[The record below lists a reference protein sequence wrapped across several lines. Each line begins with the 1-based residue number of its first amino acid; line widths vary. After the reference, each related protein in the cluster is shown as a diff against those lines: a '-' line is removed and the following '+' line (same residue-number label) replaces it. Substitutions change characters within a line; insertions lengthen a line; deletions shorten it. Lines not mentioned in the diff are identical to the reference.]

1 MRFFLSVKRTAL
13 LGIFISTFM
22 FTGYAHSEQPV
33 VTYENK
39 PMAELRQPIMTE
51 RPPLIHRKNT
61 EVLGHIDDFT
71 PEQLR
76 ELFSKN
82 KGNKNVP
89 IVRNNKPM
97 TQQQQS
103 LSDADQELIDTNYY
117 NSPIIGHI
125 DDYRAKQRQNLVADN
140 KTPRK
145 LRIDDFVFPIALLI
159 FISIMSIPISL
170 LWRFGLK
177 VPASL
182 FIITTAVISGSILLM
197 LAFG

>member
-1 MRFFLSVKRTAL
+1 MRFFLSVKRAAL
-13 LGIFISTFM
+13 LGIFISIFI
-22 FTGYAHSEQPV
+22 FTNNAHSQQPPSYGNNQRTLKV
-33 VTYENK
+33 DKRLLDTDYDN
-39 PMAELRQPIMTE
+39 A
-51 RPPLIHRKNT
+51 
-61 EVLGHIDDFT
+61 EVLGHISDFT

-89 IVRNNKPM
+89 IVRNNNV
-97 TQQQQS
+97 S
-103 LSDADQELIDTNYY
+103 S
-117 NSPIIGHI
+117 SSSF
-125 DDYRAKQRQNLVADN
+125 DN

-145 LRIDDFVFPIALLI
+145 LGIDDFVFPIALLI

-182 FIITTAVISGSILLM
+182 FIITTAGISCSMLLL